1 MNNRK
6 YLLDTNIWVA
16 VLNSEKVITDHLRD
30 EELLAKVCMSVISQ
44 GELIFG
50 AFKSR
55 SWEVNLSKV
64 GNLIMKF
71 PLVYINEDDI
81 AFTYGLMKS
90 NLKEQ
95 GITLTENDLWIA
107 ATAVRHRLTLVTRD
121 RDFDRIKGFQLNIE
135 AW

>member
-1 MNNRK
+1 MKTNK

-16 VLNSEKVITDHLRD
+16 FLNKEKMILDRLAGQDLRS
-30 EELLAKVCMSVISQ
+30 KVCMSVISQ

-55 SWEVNLSKV
+55 HWMENVENVND
-64 GNLIMKF
+64 LIHNV
-71 PLVYINEDDI
+71 PIVYINDDDI
-81 AFTYGLMKS
+81 AFTYGLVKS

-107 ATAVRHRLTLVTRD
+107 STAIHYRLTLVTRD

-135 AW
+135 SW

>member
-1 MNNRK
+1 
-6 YLLDTNIWVA
+6 
-16 VLNSEKVITDHLRD
+16 
-30 EELLAKVCMSVISQ
+30 MSVITQ

-50 AFKSR
+50 AFKSH
-55 SWEVNLSKV
+55 SWEINLNKV
-64 GNLIMKF
+64 YNLTKKF

-90 NLKEQ
+90 NLQEQ

-107 ATAVRHRLTLVTRD
+107 ATAIRHRLTLVTRD
-121 RDFDRIKGFQLNIE
+121 RDFNRIKGFQLDIE